1 MEELSPIKRALI
13 EQRRLKARIEAL
25 ERWRAE
31 PIAVIGLG
39 CRFPGGGDGPAA
51 FWRMLRDRVD
61 GVTTIPGDRWDVDA
75 WFDPDPDAPGK
86 ISTRF
91 GGFLQ
96 GIDQFDAHF
105 FGISP
110 REAATMDPQQ
120 RLFLEVGW
128 EALEH
133 AGLAPD
139 RLRGTPTGVFVGVTA
154 SDYYQLYATRGAL
167 EDIDAYVATGNS
179 HSVTSGRLA
188 YVLGLQG
195 PAISVDTACSSSLVA
210 VHLACDS
217 LRAGGCRQ
225 AIAGGVNVILALENF
240 ISLSKAR
247 MMAPD
252 GRCKAFDAAA
262 DGFVRSEGCG
272 VVVLKR
278 LSDAQADGDRV
289 LAVIRGTAM
298 NQDGRSH
305 GLTAP
310 NGPSQQAVIRA
321 ALANAGLAASAVGY
335 VEAHGTGTALGDPIE
350 VQSVGTVLGE
360 GRTPDQP
367 LRLGSVKTNLGHLE
381 SAAGVA
387 GLIKAVLALQ
397 HREIP
402 GQLHFVHPSPHIP
415 WDQYPFLSV
424 PTTTLAWESAD
435 GLRIAGVSAFGFSG
449 TNVHMVLE
457 EAPEPEALLPV
468 PERPV
473 HLLALSGKT
482 PTALH
487 ALVDAMARRL
497 APGGDSLADI
507 CWSSNTARAALPHRV
522 AVRASSAADMRI
534 HLERFAA
541 QQPEEAVTAGTAA
554 EDAAPRVLF
563 TFPDRLSGMGRQLYD
578 TEPAFRRALVE
589 CDALLQDRLQPGL
602 VQVMYPAAGQPP
614 PREQGAYAGPIL
626 FAIEYALAMLWQSWG
641 IRPAAVLGRGV
652 GEYAAATVA
661 GVFRLQDALALVTAS
676 PDELGAVARGIACA
690 TPQLP
695 MFSALGRRIAPA
707 ETMQASRWS
716 ARRSVAAGVDAAAG
730 AEAEGFTTNLSMS
743 LAPDA
748 RNDWPQLLDSLA
760 RLYVAGAPI
769 DWRGL
774 DLGRPRR
781 RVAVPSTPFQ
791 RQRHWFIERPAVP
804 AEELSRW
811 HAVTA
816 AAARQAGQVPVDVDL
831 KRFAAVWSDADAFT
845 TASVAR
851 TLAGIGAF
859 VRPNERHTV
868 DSVMASA
875 GILPLYRH
883 LVSLWLRRLARAG
896 LLRQDGDSYLAVHS
910 LAPVDGPAA
919 AAGEALREVLPL
931 HGYLERCREHL
942 PAIITGRRGPLETL
956 FPDGSF
962 DTAEFFYQN
971 WGLARYY
978 NGIVA
983 AAVRAMVQ
991 EARGRSLR
999 VLEVGAGS
1007 GGTSASVLPE
1017 LPGNT
1022 EYWYTDLSETFFSR
1036 AEAKFADYPFV
1047 RFHRVDLDADPAAQ
1061 GVPTGGFD
1069 LVLAANSVHATRDL
1083 GRAIEHARDLLAP
1096 HGLLVLYEVT
1106 QHLDWFE
1113 MSVALIEGWQH
1124 HQDQLRGE
1132 TPLLSPAQWE
1142 GALRAHGFDRV
1153 VSLPEAGSPAGVL
1166 GHHVIIASAP
1176 VRAVATAAEVPSLA
1190 AAATAPVV
1198 PRMPA
1203 TAMPGDL
1210 PRSAIRDRLL
1220 EVTPPERRDL
1230 LRAVV
1235 RRHVIAVMR
1244 VAEPQA
1250 PGAHD
1255 RLMDAG
1261 VDSLMALE
1269 LKKRLVREFDGAVE
1283 LPSTLIFDHPTID
1296 AIAGHVLG
1304 VLELDADRP
1313 KVPARPAG
1321 ATTPA
1326 MPVVDPAA
1334 IAAMSEEQVEV
1345 MLNERLRSLAE

>member
-1 MEELSPIKRALI
+1 
-13 EQRRLKARIEAL
+13 
-25 ERWRAE
+25 
-31 PIAVIGLG
+31 
-39 CRFPGGGDGPAA
+39 
-51 FWRMLRDRVD
+51 ML
-61 GVTTIPGDRWDVDA
+61 A
-75 WFDPDPDAPGK
+75 
-86 ISTRF
+86 
-91 GGFLQ
+91 
-96 GIDQFDAHF
+96 
-105 FGISP
+105 
-110 REAATMDPQQ
+110 
-120 RLFLEVGW
+120 
-128 EALEH
+128 
-133 AGLAPD
+133 
-139 RLRGTPTGVFVGVTA
+139 
-154 SDYYQLYATRGAL
+154 
-167 EDIDAYVATGNS
+167 
-179 HSVTSGRLA
+179 
-188 YVLGLQG
+188 
-195 PAISVDTACSSSLVA
+195 
-210 VHLACDS
+210 
-217 LRAGGCRQ
+217 RAG
-225 AIAGGVNVILALENF
+225 
-240 ISLSKAR
+240 
-247 MMAPD
+247 
-252 GRCKAFDAAA
+252 
-262 DGFVRSEGCG
+262 
-272 VVVLKR
+272 
-278 LSDAQADGDRV
+278 
-289 LAVIRGTAM
+289 
-298 NQDGRSH
+298 
-305 GLTAP
+305 
-310 NGPSQQAVIRA
+310 
-321 ALANAGLAASAVGY
+321 
-335 VEAHGTGTALGDPIE
+335 TG
-350 VQSVGTVLGE
+350 S
-360 GRTPDQP
+360 P
-367 LRLGSVKTNLGHLE
+367 LRLGSVKTNIGHLE
-381 SAAGVA
+381 AAAGVA
-387 GLIKAVLALQ
+387 GLIKAVLALH

-402 GQLHFVHPSPHIP
+402 RDLHFVQPSPHIP

-424 PTTTLAWESAD
+424 PTTAVPWERT
-435 GLRIAGVSAFGFSG
+435 GVPRIAGVSAFGFSG

-457 EAPEPEALLPV
+457 EAPEPGPSQHV

-482 PTALH
+482 PAALH

-497 APGGDSLADI
+497 ASGSDSLADI

-522 AVRASSAADMRI
+522 AVRASNAADMRL

-541 QQPEEAVTAGTAA
+541 EAPGAAVTAGSVA
-554 EDAAPRVLF
+554 EDAAPQVLF
-563 TFPDRLSGMGRQLYD
+563 TFPDRLSGTGRQLYD
-578 TEPAFRRALVE
+578 TEPAFRRALLE
-589 CDALLQDRLQPGL
+589 CDALLRGRLQPGL
-602 VQVMYPAAGQPP
+602 LQAMYAAAGQPALP
-614 PREQGAYAGPIL
+614 EQAAHARLVL

-661 GVFRLQDALALVTAS
+661 GVFRLEDALALVTARD
-676 PDELGAVARGIACA
+676 DELGAVTEGIAFA

-695 MFSALGRRIAPA
+695 MFSANLGRRITPA
-707 ETMQASRWS
+707 EAVQASHWS
-716 ARRSVAAGVDAAAG
+716 TRRPDAGMKATAG

-748 RNDWPQLLDSLA
+748 RDEWPELLDALA

-769 DWRGL
+769 DWRGF
-774 DLGRPRR
+774 DVGHPRC
-781 RVAVPSTPFQ
+781 RVGVPSTPFQ
-791 RQRHWFIERPAVP
+791 RQRHWFVERPTA
-804 AEELSRW
+804 AAGDRSRW
-811 HAVTA
+811 DAVTA
-816 AAARQAGQVPVDVDL
+816 AAARQAAQVPVDVDL
-831 KRFAAVWSDADAFT
+831 GRFASVWSDADAFT

-851 TLAGIGAF
+851 TLAALGVFA
-859 VRPNERHTV
+859 RSDERHTV

-875 GILPLYRH
+875 GIMPLYRH

-896 LLRQDGDSYLAVHS
+896 QLRQEGDSYLAVRS
-910 LAPVDGPAA
+910 LAPANGLVG
-919 AAGEALREVLPL
+919 AAGDALREVPLL
-931 HGYLERCREHL
+931 HGYLERCREQL

-983 AAVRAMVQ
+983 AAVRAAVQ
-991 EARGRSLR
+991 EARGRPLR

-1022 EYWYTDLSETFFSR
+1022 EYWYTDMSETFFGR

-1047 RFHRVDLDADPAAQ
+1047 RFHRVDLDTDPAAQ

-1083 GRAIEHARDLLAP
+1083 GRAIEHARGLLAP

-1132 TPLLSPAQWE
+1132 TPLLSPAQW
-1142 GALRAHGFDRV
+1142 GSALRARGFDRV

-1176 VRAVATAAEVPSLA
+1176 AGAVATASVAPSPA
-1190 AAATAPVV
+1190 AAAAPVV

-1203 TAMPGDL
+1203 KAVPGDV
-1210 PRSAIRDRLL
+1210 PRSAIRDSLL

-1230 LRAVV
+1230 LRGVI
-1235 RRHVIAVMR
+1235 RPHVIAVMR

-1283 LPSTLIFDHPTID
+1283 LPSTLIFDYPTID

-1304 VLELDADRP
+1304 VLGLDADRP
-1313 KVPARPAG
+1313 KAAARQPAPA
-1321 ATTPA
+1321 TPA
-1326 MPVVDPAA
+1326 APAVDPAA

-1345 MLNERLRSLAE
+1345 MLNERLRGLAE